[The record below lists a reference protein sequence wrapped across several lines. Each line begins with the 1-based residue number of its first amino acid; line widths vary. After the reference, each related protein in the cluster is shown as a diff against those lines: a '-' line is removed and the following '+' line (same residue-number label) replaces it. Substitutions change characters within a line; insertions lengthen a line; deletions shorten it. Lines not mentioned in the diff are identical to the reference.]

1 MKKKTLL
8 KLIFTASCLLATY
21 SLLNNRGTTTLNK
34 LAFQNI
40 EALASGENEYNLFC
54 AGHGSV
60 DCRTFK
66 VEYKITNFSLD

>member
-8 KLIFTASCLLATY
+8 KLIFTVSCLLAAY
-21 SLLNNRGTTTLNK
+21 CLLNNRETMALNQ

-40 EALASGENEYNLFC
+40 EALASGENEDNLFC